1 MTGTDEEGSRSE
13 SSGPQPEEPPIAEK
27 PYEIVFE
34 GSRCFGAGKCAAAA
48 ENWEM
53 DLSTGLASPKSY
65 FIGEE
70 DLNENVEAAEVCPAK
85 KGAGV
90 IHVLDRETGK
100 EIAPDPEADGSL
112 SLGGP

>member
-1 MTGTDEEGSRSE
+1 VTGTDDEEQTAE
-13 SSGPQPEEPPIAEK
+13 SSGPQPDEPPIAEK

-34 GSRCFGAGKCAAAA
+34 GGRCFGAGKCAAAA

-65 FIGEE
+65 FISEE
-70 DLNENVEAAEVCPAK
+70 ELDENLEAAEVCPAK

-100 EIAPDPEADGSL
+100 EIAPDPEGDGTL
-112 SLGGP
+112 SLGL